1 MDGVRTELPFGF
13 EMTVQG
19 PSIEIESNSPWGSRT
34 HITSDYAQGRF
45 SGLIDLVVA
54 YSDEE
59 SSRILPI
66 DLKTEDAHMLWDPPE
81 SIEGT
86 LLEISDDG
94 TLTDAEKA
102 ILSKHRHQLVLYHLA
117 LVRLEGERKKAG
129 LLPRIVERPAVWVG
143 VSGRLVQMDA
153 VLFKQTFLDLKHLIH
168 ELVRIDHGGYTDP
181 NAFPPLPLKHAD
193 TCRSCPFSR
202 GSLPICG
209 PEDP

>member
-1 MDGVRTELPFGF
+1 
-13 EMTVQG
+13 MTVKA
-19 PSIEIESNSPWGSRT
+19 PIEIESNLLGLKNAY
-34 HITSDYAQGRF
+34 HLDYAQGRF

-129 LLPRIVERPAVWVG
+129 LLPRIVERPAVWV
-143 VSGRLVQMDA
+143 LVGA
-153 VLFKQTFLDLKHLIH
+153 
-168 ELVRIDHGGYTDP
+168 
-181 NAFPPLPLKHAD
+181 
-193 TCRSCPFSR
+193 
-202 GSLPICG
+202 
-209 PEDP
+209 

>member
-1 MDGVRTELPFGF
+1 MIQVLSDSELGHFLTEEKGEWGSLDGVRTELPFGF

-102 ILSKHRHQLVLYHLA
+102 ILSKHRHQLYLYHLA
-117 LVRLEGERKKAG
+117 LVRLEGERKK
-129 LLPRIVERPAVWVG
+129 
-143 VSGRLVQMDA
+143 
-153 VLFKQTFLDLKHLIH
+153 
-168 ELVRIDHGGYTDP
+168 GGPTSK
-181 NAFPPLPLKHAD
+181 NRRE
-193 TCRSCPFSR
+193 TRSLGWC
-202 GSLPICG
+202 
-209 PEDP
+209 